1 MEGKG
6 SQLRNIK
13 RILIANR
20 GEIAVRAIR
29 SIRELGGESIAIYS
43 EGDKN
48 SIHKELADFSICVGG
63 ANPKESYLNIPSI
76 LSAVEVSLADA
87 VYPGYGF
94 LAENPTFATLCERS
108 NITFIGPSSKT
119 LEIVGDK
126 AKAREAAIKAN
137 VPVIPGSPPV
147 EDIEDAIQNAR
158 RIGYPL
164 LIKASAGGG
173 GRGMRI
179 VNNEKELIKLLPIA
193 EREAEGNFGDPTVY
207 LEKYIKDPKHIEIQ
221 ILADKYG
228 NVIHLGERECSI
240 QRRHQKI
247 IEEAPSPFLTED
259 IRNEMG
265 KAAVRFAKEVDFV
278 GAGTVEFIVDEN
290 KNFYFIEMNGRI
302 QVEHP
307 ITEVITG
314 VDIVSWQLRIADG
327 QPLTIKQEDI
337 KQKFHAIEF
346 RINSEDPETFIP
358 NVGKIEKL
366 YIPGGF
372 GVRVDT
378 HIYQG
383 YVIPAYYDSLLA
395 KLIVFGKDREE
406 AIRRGKRALNEFII
420 DGVKTL
426 KDFHLKL
433 LEDEEFLN
441 GSYTTNLVDKKYLKE
456 T

>member
-1 MEGKG
+1 LEGDK
-6 SQLRNIK
+6 LNKIK

-29 SIRELGGESIAIYS
+29 SITELGGESIAIYS
-43 EGDKN
+43 EGDKE
-48 SIHKELADFSICVGG
+48 SLHKDLADFSICVGG
-63 ANPKESYLNIPSI
+63 ANSKESYLNIPSI

-94 LAENPTFATLCERS
+94 LAENPTFAALCERS

-126 AKAREAAIKAN
+126 AKAREAAIRAN

-147 EDIEDAIQNAR
+147 NDIKEALEYAR
-158 RIGYPL
+158 KIGYPL
-164 LIKASAGGG
+164 LIKAAAGGG

-179 VNNEKELIKLLPIA
+179 VKNEKELIKLLPIA

-207 LEKYIKDPKHIEIQ
+207 LEKYIENPKHIEIQ

-228 NVIHLGERECSI
+228 NVIHLGERECSL
-240 QRRHQKI
+240 QRRHQKVL
-247 IEEAPSPFLTED
+247 EEAPSVFLDED
-259 IRNEMG
+259 TRKAMG
-265 KAAVRFAKEVDFV
+265 ESAIRFAKEVNFI
-278 GAGTVEFIVDEN
+278 GAGTVEFIVDEK

-314 VDIVSWQLRIADG
+314 VDIVSWQIKIADG
-327 QPLTIKQEDI
+327 QPLTLKQEDI
-337 KQKFHAIEF
+337 KQRFHAIEF
-346 RINSEDPETFIP
+346 RINAEDPENFIP

-366 YIPGGF
+366 YLPGGY

-383 YVIPAYYDSLLA
+383 YTVPAYYDSLLA
-395 KLIVFGKDREE
+395 KIIVFGNSREE
-406 AIRRGKRALNEFII
+406 AIRRGKRALKELKIE
-420 DGVKTL
+420 GLKTL
-426 KDFHLKL
+426 KDFHLKIL
-433 LEDEEFLN
+433 SDKDFLN
-441 GSYTTNLVDKKYLKE
+441 GSYTTNLIDEKYLKQN
-456 T
+456 

>member
-1 MEGKG
+1 MEGDK
-6 SQLRNIK
+6 LNKIK

-29 SIRELGGESIAIYS
+29 SITELGGESIAIYS
-43 EGDKN
+43 EGDKE
-48 SIHKELADFSICVGG
+48 SLHKDLADFSICVGG
-63 ANPKESYLNIPSI
+63 ANSKESYLNIPSI

-94 LAENPTFATLCERS
+94 LAENPTFAALCERS

-126 AKAREAAIKAN
+126 AKAREAAIRAN

-147 EDIEDAIQNAR
+147 NDIKEALEYAR
-158 RIGYPL
+158 KIGYPL
-164 LIKASAGGG
+164 LIKAAAGGG

-179 VNNEKELIKLLPIA
+179 VKNEKELIKLLPIA

-207 LEKYIKDPKHIEIQ
+207 LEKYIENPKHIEIQ

-228 NVIHLGERECSI
+228 NVIHLGERECSL
-240 QRRHQKI
+240 QRRHQKVL
-247 IEEAPSPFLTED
+247 EEAPSVFLDED
-259 IRNEMG
+259 TRKAMG
-265 KAAVRFAKEVDFV
+265 ESAIRFAKEVNFI
-278 GAGTVEFIVDEN
+278 GAGTVEFIVDEK

-314 VDIVSWQLRIADG
+314 VDIVSWQIKIADG
-327 QPLTIKQEDI
+327 QPLTLKQEDI
-337 KQKFHAIEF
+337 KQRFHAIEF
-346 RINSEDPETFIP
+346 RINAEDPENFIP

-366 YIPGGF
+366 YLPGGY

-383 YVIPAYYDSLLA
+383 YTVPAYYDSLLA
-395 KLIVFGKDREE
+395 KIIVFGNSREE
-406 AIRRGKRALNEFII
+406 AIRRGKRALKELKIE
-420 DGVKTL
+420 GLKTL
-426 KDFHLKL
+426 KDFHLKIL
-433 LEDEEFLN
+433 SDKDFLN
-441 GSYTTNLVDKKYLKE
+441 GSYTTNLIDEKYLKQN
-456 T
+456 